1 MKTLTINIE
10 DQSTEKSVKAFLDK
24 LGLKYIVNAKATSY
38 EWWKDEELV
47 DELNSRSQN
56 LKSAEDKGYSL
67 SEIKKNLSRR

>member
-56 LKSAEDKGYSL
+56 LKSGEDKGYSL